1 MKIIASDYDG
11 TLNHGGIDDEKIKA
25 ISDWRNAG
33 NIFAIISGR
42 SPKDLLRIFD
52 EKRFGCDYLIADNGA
67 VVMTTDGKIISKAS
81 CDGALAVPLIELI
94 LNSGCDWAYVQTDND
109 FRVYADAQNCKN
121 DNEFTLTDMPK
132 VKYFNQI
139 NTILPDFQT
148 AADVTSKIA
157 SKFEGELNPLQNG
170 NCIDI
175 VRNDMNKAKGIYAL
189 MDIVDAKYEDVIAV
203 GDNINDRDMI
213 AEFRSYAMENGVDS
227 IKESADY
234 ITTSITELIRKEL

>member
-25 ISDWRNAG
+25 ISDWRSAG

-67 VVMTTDGKIISKAS
+67 VIMTTDGKIISQAS
-81 CDGALAVPLIELI
+81 CDSALAVPLIELI
-94 LNSGCDWAYVQTDND
+94 LNSGCEWAYVQTDKD

-121 DNEFTLTDMPK
+121 DNEFTLADMPK
-132 VKYFNQI
+132 VIYFNQI
-139 NTILPDFQT
+139 NTILPDFQS

-157 SKFEGELNPLQNG
+157 TKFKGALNPLQNG

-175 VRNDMNKAKGIYAL
+175 VRYDMNKAKGIYAL
-189 MDIVDAKYEDVIAV
+189 MDMVGAKYEDVIAV

-213 AEFRSYAMENGVDS
+213 AEFRSYAMENGVDA

-234 ITTSITELIRKEL
+234 ITTSITELIRREL